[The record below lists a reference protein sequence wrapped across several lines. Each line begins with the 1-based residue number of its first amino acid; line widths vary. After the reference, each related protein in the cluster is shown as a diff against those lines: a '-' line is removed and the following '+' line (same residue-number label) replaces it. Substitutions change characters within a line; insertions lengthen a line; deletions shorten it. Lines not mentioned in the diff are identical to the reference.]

1 MSILGNP
8 SKDITIY
15 VKRGE
20 NFTTSFSISN
30 PDGTIVSLSGS
41 TFEGQVRKTKT
52 SLTVEADFSF
62 SISNNEVTMTLP
74 TTETDPMVSGDN
86 DTDEASKY
94 VYDVMWTYSGQTYRI
109 FGGALI
115 FSETVTRS

>member
-20 NFTTSFSISN
+20 NFTTSFSINN
-30 PDGTIVSLSGS
+30 PDGTPVTLTGT
-41 TFEGQVRKTKT
+41 TFTADVRKTKT
-52 SLTVEADFSF
+52 SPTVEASFTF
-62 SISNNEVTMTLP
+62 SISGTEVTMTLP
-74 TTETDPMVSGDN
+74 TSETDPMVSGDN

>member
-20 NFTTSFSISN
+20 NFVTSFNIAN
-30 PDGTIVSLSGS
+30 PDGSLADLSNS
-41 TFEGQVRKTKT
+41 TFEAHVRKTKT
-52 SLTVEADFSF
+52 SPTIEAQFQF
-62 SISNNEVTMTLP
+62 SISNNEVTMSLP
-74 TTETDPMVSGDN
+74 TSETDSMVSGDN

-94 VYDVMWTYSGQTYRI
+94 VYDVMWTIGVDTYRI
-109 FGGALI
+109 ISGALI
-115 FSETVTRS
+115 FSETSTRS

>member
-20 NFTTSFSISN
+20 NFVTSFTINN
-30 PDGTIVSLSGS
+30 PDGSLADLS
-41 TFEGQVRKTKT
+41 TSSFEGHVRKTKT
-52 SLTVEADFSF
+52 SPAIEAEFQF
-62 SISNNEVTMTLP
+62 SISNNEVSMTLP
-74 TTETDPMVSGDN
+74 TSETDPMVSGDL

-94 VYDVMWTYSGQTYRI
+94 VYDVMWTNGSESYRI

-115 FSETVTRS
+115 FSETSTRS